1 MDSMEREQSEMSA
14 LWGESPFTPELKFVT
29 DLGNE
34 LLLTYG
40 TIKSES
46 FDTQNHLVWH
56 HDSGDFAMSLSNSVL
71 KSADKLRI
79 VGTDNTFQFV
89 TYNRGGEDL
98 RVISKTL
105 VIKYP
110 IDISADI
117 EYHLVEYESL
127 YIEAQRDWCTKGAS
141 AWTKPTD
148 GDLAWFEVGLS
159 LMKTDLESR
168 Q

>member
-1 MDSMEREQSEMSA
+1 MHNEQAEFNA
-14 LWGESPFTPELKFVT
+14 LWGETGLTPELEFVT
-29 DLGNE
+29 ELGRK

-40 TIKSES
+40 DAITES
-46 FDTQNHLVWH
+46 VDTPNHLNWR
-56 HDSGDFAMSLSNSVL
+56 HDSGEFAMSLTDTVL
-71 KSADKLRI
+71 KSSDERRI
-79 VGTDNTFQFV
+79 IGTNSTFQFV
-89 TYNRGGEDL
+89 IFNRQAEDV

-110 IDISADI
+110 VDISAAI
-117 EYHLVEYESL
+117 EHHLVEYESV
-127 YIEAQRDWCTKGAS
+127 YINAQQDWSIIGES

>member
-1 MDSMEREQSEMSA
+1 MEQEQSELSA
-14 LWGESPFTPELKFVT
+14 LWGESIFTPELKFVT

-40 TIKSES
+40 TVTSES

-56 HDSGDFAMSLSNSVL
+56 HHSDDFAMSLSNSVL
-71 KSADKLRI
+71 KSDDKLRI
-79 VGTDNTFQFV
+79 IGTDSTFQYV
-89 TYNRGGEDL
+89 IYDRKGEDL
-98 RVISKTL
+98 KVTSKTL
-105 VIKYP
+105 VINYP
-110 IDISADI
+110 IDISSDI
-117 EYHLVEYESL
+117 EYHLVEYESV
-127 YIEAQRDWCTKGAS
+127 YIEAQQDWCTKSVS